1 MYAIHYLLPFVV
13 IGSLLLH
20 IVLLHV
26 FGSGSASTV
35 PATTVD
41 GDSFLIYYYKDL
53 HVLGLAMLVVACVV
67 TSYPDTLHH
76 PDNFC
81 YVDRYV
87 TPKHIVPE

>member
-1 MYAIHYLLPFVV
+1 MYALHYLLPFLV
-13 IGSLLLH
+13 IGILLLH
-20 IVLLHV
+20 IALLHTM
-26 FGSGSASTV
+26 GSGSASTV

-41 GDSFLIYYYKDL
+41 GDSFMVYYYKDIYI
-53 HVLGLAMLVVACVV
+53 LGVVMLVISVLVLCF
-67 TSYPDTLHH
+67 PDTLHH